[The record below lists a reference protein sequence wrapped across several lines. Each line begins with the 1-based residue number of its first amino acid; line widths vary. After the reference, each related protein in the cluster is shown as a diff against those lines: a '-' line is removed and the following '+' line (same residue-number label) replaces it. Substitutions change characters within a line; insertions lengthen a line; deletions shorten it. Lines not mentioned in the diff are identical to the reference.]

1 MGQKTHPKGYRL
13 VVTRDWDS
21 KWYAD
26 PKDYVKFLHEDVYIR
41 DFVKRWAQEL
51 TAVRGR
57 QDPFAAGISRVT
69 VERTPNRV
77 KVRIHTSKPGL
88 IIGKKGVELERLR
101 RELQKVVSPRD
112 LHIDVEEVRKP
123 ELDATLVAENI
134 AQQIMRRVSHRR
146 AMKRAMM
153 ASMKQGALG
162 IKIMVA
168 GRLGGAEL
176 ARREWYREG
185 RVPLNTLR
193 ANVDYGFAE
202 AKTKY
207 GVIGVKV
214 WLYKGESK
222 SS

>member
-41 DFVKRWAQEL
+41 DFVKRWAQDL

-57 QDPFAAGISRVT
+57 QDPFAAGISRIT

-77 KVRIHTSKPGL
+77 KVKIHTSKPGL

-214 WLYKGESK
+214 WLYKGDSK